1 MSGGQPQPNAVT
13 DTAAVSRSLGGRD
26 GDDEI
31 SLLELVRPLAAHW
44 KALLFG
50 SVAAGL
56 AALGITFLI
65 PPTFTASTAFI
76 PPQQNQSSAASA
88 LAALGPL
95 AGLAGG
101 AASGRSSGEQYL
113 TLLQSVTVSDRIVDQ
128 FKLIDVLE
136 EKYRVDARREL
147 ANNVRVSLGKKDG
160 LITVEVDD
168 RSPQRASEMANRYV
182 DELRRVTAKLAV
194 TEAQQRRLFF
204 EQQLTLSRQ
213 RLVQAQQALQESGFN
228 AGALKA
234 EPRAA
239 ADAYARLKAEI
250 AGVEVRLQSSRT
262 QLTDAAPEV
271 RQQQGTLAALREQ
284 LARAEQATG
293 GAAGP
298 DYIGKYRDFKYEEA
312 LFEVYARQFELAR
325 IDESREGALIQ
336 VVDVATPPEKKSRP
350 KRGVAVATTTFAAL
364 VLLAAVIVLRHA
376 VRGRTAWQ
384 R

>member
-1 MSGGQPQPNAVT
+1 M
-13 DTAAVSRSLGGRD
+13 
-26 GDDEI
+26 
-31 SLLELVRPLAAHW
+31 
-44 KALLFG
+44 
-50 SVAAGL
+50 
-56 AALGITFLI
+56 
-65 PPTFTASTAFI
+65 
-76 PPQQNQSSAASA
+76 ASA

-128 FKLIDVLE
+128 FKLIDVYE

-312 LFEVYARQFELAR
+312 LFECHSMAGAWMRSGSSTCRQP
-325 IDESREGALIQ
+325 STAL
-336 VVDVATPPEKKSRP
+336 
-350 KRGVAVATTTFAAL
+350 
-364 VLLAAVIVLRHA
+364 LR
-376 VRGRTAWQ
+376 
-384 R
+384 